1 MSSSKK
7 LFASLISLAALLVS
21 VGCSNNSGPN
31 IKNSSSSNQTHFDNT
46 SSSSRSSKNDGASV
60 SSNTSTSKNGTSAP
74 QSSSSKNNSTSN
86 GGQSSSNQGSS
97 NNHGFSSN
105 GSSSSQGGGNTNPE
119 IVPEGKEVSPIATNL
134 DEAPIDHPENSTPHA
149 MPELIPHEPIVKSI
163 SATGGELG
171 EEDENLSISFPA
183 GALKQAKEITATY
196 IDESS
201 FINDRPLMNFM
212 GAVEFGP
219 SGTTFD
225 EDVQVT
231 MKLSRKTENY
241 EPKLSVFC
249 YDETNDIWDFVSEAS
264 YSNSTKEATFTV
276 RHFSKYQCLEITPAM
291 LNKFNDLVYEAK
303 ASGYDDAWIM
313 SNYEDYLVNEER
325 VMDYYTEYQG
335 LWYEPIG
342 IFIHGGYQING
353 VQGDQN
359 VLNKQV
365 GESNQIGNTYGVC
378 QIAGQT
384 VSRQEYDT
392 AKKNGTTQDLIDIS
406 VHLDYKMIKPD
417 ININCTP
424 TILEKG
430 ETAYASVLT
439 HYSNPNNKTFPDF
452 TLPNYPLTLPYHL
465 KHFSTDV
472 DELTTNASG
481 RGEFQITALEEGVE
495 FIKVMFYVEGYFGEY
510 SANFLKVKCGGD
522 FTISGHIEQT
532 WSGSFRYS
540 DIMQEALDEAVSLT
554 SVGSFTITTKY
565 EFKGMLDLGEDGT
578 TCSGM
583 IEFFNLELEFSCTD
597 AVYEGWGDDGQYARI
612 KLSHPDDEF
621 ISVAFGTY
629 NFSGTVDE
637 LNACNI
643 STNQSKI
650 FGACIVWDNQNEF
663 VSADGETFEWDLPMM
678 SIIVLINN
686 PALLLEFDLKEGVDF
701 ANSSSLKDMI
711 LDDAESLKYLYSL
724 SPELSSAEMEEMITF
739 FETNTNS
746 KSTTQEVEVI
756 DNREEAQED

>member
-31 IKNSSSSNQTHFDNT
+31 IKNGSSSNQTHFDNT
-46 SSSSRSSKNDGASV
+46 SSSSKSSKNDGASV

-74 QSSSSKNNSTSN
+74 QSTSSKNTSTSN
-86 GGQSSSNQGSS
+86 GGHSTSSQSSSSNHSS
-97 NNHGFSSN
+97 SSN

-119 IVPEGKEVSPIATNL
+119 IVPEGKEVSPIATNV
-134 DEAPIDHPENSTPHA
+134 DETPIDHPENSTPRA
-149 MPELIPHEPIVKSI
+149 KPELIPHEPIVKSI
-163 SATGGELG
+163 SVTGGELG

-196 IDESS
+196 VDEPS
-201 FINDRPLMNFM
+201 FINDKPLMNFM

-231 MKLSRKTENY
+231 MKLSRDTNNY
-241 EPKLSVFC
+241 YPDLSVFC
-249 YDETNDIWDFVSEAS
+249 YDEANDIWDYVSDAS
-264 YSNSTKEATFTV
+264 YSYSTKEATFTV

-291 LNKFNDLVYEAK
+291 LNRFNDLVYEAK
-303 ASGYDDAWIM
+303 TNGYDDAWIM

-325 VMDYYTEYQG
+325 VMDYYTEYEG
-335 LWYEPIG
+335 LWYEPCG
-342 IFIHGGYQING
+342 LYIHGDYQLNG
-353 VQGDQN
+353 VKGDPN

-365 GESNQIGNTYGVC
+365 GETNKVGNRYGLCKIGGQI
-378 QIAGQT
+378 
-384 VSRQEYDT
+384 VSSQEYDT
-392 AKKNGTTQDLIDIS
+392 AKQNGTTQDLIDVS
-406 VHLDYKMIKPD
+406 VSLDYKMIKPNID
-417 ININCTP
+417 INCAHAV
-424 TILEKG
+424 LEKG
-430 ETAYASVLT
+430 ETTYASVLT
-439 HYSNPNNKTFPDF
+439 HYVNPNNQTFPDF
-452 TLPNYPLTLPYHL
+452 ALPNYPLTLPYQL

-522 FTISGHIEQT
+522 FTISGQIEQT

-540 DIMQEALDEAVSLT
+540 DFMEEALDEAVALT
-554 SVGSFTITTKY
+554 SLGSFTITTKY

-583 IEFFNLELEFSCTD
+583 IEFFNLELEFSGSD
-597 AVYEGWGDDGQYARI
+597 AVYEGWGPDGQYARI

-621 ISVAFGTY
+621 ISIAFGTY

-637 LNACNI
+637 FNACNI
-643 STNQSKI
+643 STNQSKV

-678 SIIVLINN
+678 SIIALINN
-686 PALLLEFDLKEGVDF
+686 PALLLEFDLEEGVDF

-724 SPELSSAEMEEMITF
+724 SPELSNAGIEEMITF
-739 FETNTNS
+739 FEINTTS
-746 KSTTQEVEVI
+746 KSTTQEIEII
-756 DNREEAQED
+756 DNRDEAQED

>member
-46 SSSSRSSKNDGASV
+46 SSSSKGSKNDGTNI

-74 QSSSSKNNSTSN
+74 QSTSSKNTSTSN
-86 GGQSSSNQGSS
+86 GGHSTSSQSSSSNHSS
-97 NNHGFSSN
+97 SSN

-119 IVPEGKEVSPIATNL
+119 IVPEGKEVSPIATNI

-163 SATGGELG
+163 SVTGGELG
-171 EEDENLSISFPA
+171 EDDENLSISFPA

-196 IDESS
+196 VDESS
-201 FINDRPLMNFM
+201 FINDKPLMNFM

-231 MKLSRKTENY
+231 MKLTRDTNNY
-241 EPKLSVFC
+241 YPDLSVFC
-249 YDETNDIWDFVSEAS
+249 YDEANDIWDYVSDAS
-264 YSNSTKEATFTV
+264 YSYSTKEATFTV

-291 LNKFNDLVYEAK
+291 LNRFNDLVYEAK
-303 ASGYDDAWIM
+303 TNGYDDAWIM

-325 VMDYYTEYQG
+325 VMDYYTEYEG
-335 LWYEPIG
+335 LWYEPCG
-342 IFIHGGYQING
+342 LYIHGDYQLNG
-353 VQGDQN
+353 VKGDPN

-365 GESNQIGNTYGVC
+365 GETNKVGNKYGLCKIGGQI
-378 QIAGQT
+378 
-384 VSRQEYDT
+384 VSSQEYDT
-392 AKKNGTTQDLIDIS
+392 AKQNGTTQDLIDVS
-406 VHLDYKMIKPD
+406 VSLDYKMIKPNID
-417 ININCTP
+417 INCAHAV
-424 TILEKG
+424 LEKG
-430 ETAYASVLT
+430 ETTYASVLT
-439 HYSNPNNKTFPDF
+439 HYVNPNNQTFPDF
-452 TLPNYPLTLPYHL
+452 ALPNYPLTLPYQL

-540 DIMQEALDEAVSLT
+540 DFMEEALEEAVALT
-554 SVGSFTITTKY
+554 EEGRFTITTKY

-583 IEFFNLELEFSCTD
+583 IEFFNLELEFSGSD
-597 AVYEGWGDDGQYARI
+597 AVYEGWGDDGGYARI

-621 ISVAFGTY
+621 ISIAFGTY

-678 SIIVLINN
+678 SIIALINN
-686 PALLLEFDLKEGVDF
+686 PALLLEFDLEEGVDF

-724 SPELSSAEMEEMITF
+724 SPELSNAGVEEMITYL
-739 FETNTNS
+739 EINTTN
-746 KSTTQEVEVI
+746 KSTTQEIEII
-756 DNREEAQED
+756 DNRDEAQED

>member
-1 MSSSKK
+1 MQPSKK
-7 LFASLISLAALLVS
+7 LFASLVLMAMSLSS
-21 VGCSNNSGPN
+21 VGCGNA
-31 IKNSSSSNQTHFDNT
+31 IK
-46 SSSSRSSKNDGASV
+46 
-60 SSNTSTSKNGTSAP
+60 
-74 QSSSSKNNSTSN
+74 SSSSKNSSTSN
-86 GGQSSSNQGSS
+86 QIYHENSSSSSKSSANNGKSASSNVTSNTSNNVTSQPQSTSSQSHSSSNNSAS
-97 NNHGFSSN
+97 HG
-105 GSSSSQGGGNTNPE
+105 GSSSSQWNGGNTE
-119 IVPEGKEVSPIATNL
+119 EVPEGKEVSPIATNM

-163 SATGGELG
+163 SVTGGELG

-249 YDETNDIWDFVSEAS
+249 YDEANDIWDFVSEAS
-264 YSNSTKEATFTV
+264 YSNSTKEATFAV

-325 VMDYYTEYQG
+325 VMDYYTEYEG

-342 IFIHGGYQING
+342 IFIHGDYQLNG

-365 GESNQIGNTYGVC
+365 GESNRVGNTYGVC

-384 VSRQEYDT
+384 VSRQEYDA
-392 AKKNGTTQDLIDIS
+392 AKQNGTTQDLISVS

-417 ININCTP
+417 INVNCMP

-452 TLPNYPLTLPYHL
+452 TLPNYPLTLPYQL

-522 FTISGHIEQT
+522 FTITGHIEQT

-540 DIMQEALDEAVSLT
+540 DFMEEALDEAVALT
-554 SVGSFTITTKY
+554 SLGSFTITTKY

-583 IEFFNLELEFSCTD
+583 IEFFNLELEFSCSD

-663 VSADGETFEWDLPMM
+663 VSADGETVEWDIPMM
-678 SIIVLINN
+678 SIIALINN
-686 PALLLEFDLKEGVDF
+686 PALLFEFDLEEGVDF

-724 SPELSSAEMEEMITF
+724 SPELSNAGIEEMITF
-739 FETNTNS
+739 FEINTTS

>member
-1 MSSSKK
+1 MQPSKK
-7 LFASLISLAALLVS
+7 LFASLVLMAMSLSS
-21 VGCSNNSGPN
+21 VGCGNA
-31 IKNSSSSNQTHFDNT
+31 IK
-46 SSSSRSSKNDGASV
+46 
-60 SSNTSTSKNGTSAP
+60 
-74 QSSSSKNNSTSN
+74 SSSSKNSSTSN
-86 GGQSSSNQGSS
+86 QIYHENSSSSSKSSANNGKSASSNVTSNTSNNVTSQPQSTSSQSHSSSNNSAS
-97 NNHGFSSN
+97 HG
-105 GSSSSQGGGNTNPE
+105 GSSSSQWNGGNTE
-119 IVPEGKEVSPIATNL
+119 EVPEGKEVSPIATNI

-163 SATGGELG
+163 SVTGGELG

-249 YDETNDIWDFVSEAS
+249 YDEANDIWDFVSEAS
-264 YSNSTKEATFTV
+264 YSNSTKEATFAV

-325 VMDYYTEYQG
+325 VMDYYTEYEG

-342 IFIHGGYQING
+342 IFIHGDYQLNG

-365 GESNQIGNTYGVC
+365 GESNRVGNTYGVC

-384 VSRQEYDT
+384 VSRQEYDA
-392 AKKNGTTQDLIDIS
+392 AKQNGTTQDLISVS

-417 ININCTP
+417 INVNCMP

-452 TLPNYPLTLPYHL
+452 TLPNYPLTLPYQL

-522 FTISGHIEQT
+522 FTISGQIEQT

-540 DIMQEALDEAVSLT
+540 DFMEEALNEAVALT
-554 SVGSFTITTKY
+554 SLGSFTITTKY

-583 IEFFNLELEFSCTD
+583 IEFFNLELEFSCSD

-663 VSADGETFEWDLPMM
+663 VSADGETVEWDIPMM
-678 SIIVLINN
+678 SIIALINN
-686 PALLLEFDLKEGVDF
+686 PALLFEFDLEEGVDF

-724 SPELSSAEMEEMITF
+724 SPELSNAGIEEMITF
-739 FETNTNS
+739 FEINTTS